1 MLWKSG
7 HLSRN
12 CMQGS
17 SRGMLDLE
25 ILAKYGG
32 LHWIVKTIDGV

>member
-1 MLWKSG
+1 
-7 HLSRN
+7 
-12 CMQGS
+12 MQGS